1 MTQQNTTTFSSVGA
15 VLQERLKETDEICPI
30 HKINLISAFGKDPIC
45 MECGREAIAKRD
57 HDLAE
62 ETMREHLKRKTQYWL
77 EKRSVFLDETLRK
90 ASFENY
96 KEDDEETARNK
107 EQALKIAREYFSGAT
122 YNTIFTG
129 KPGTGKSHLSMSMLK
144 VVNEHSAPYRKCL
157 FVSIDELMRRIKD
170 SFKNKD
176 SQYTEQRMIELLT
189 DADLLVIDDLGAET
203 GAIDSDKAASNF
215 TTKTLY
221 AIVNGRANKPTI
233 ITTNLNSKELAKMYD
248 SKLISRMFRGAEGHI
263 ISFKETNDKRISVEF

>member
-1 MTQQNTTTFSSVGA
+1 MTQQSTTTFSSVGT
-15 VLQERLKETDEICPI
+15 LKEMLKTTDEICPI
-30 HKINLISAFGKDPIC
+30 HETNLISAFGKEPIC
-45 MECGREAIAKRD
+45 IECGKKAIDKRNQER
-57 HDLAE
+57 AE
-62 ETMREHLKRKTQYWL
+62 EAAEQHRKRKTQYWL
-77 EKRSVFLDETLRK
+77 DNRSIFLDETLRK
-90 ASFENY
+90 ASFDNY
-96 KEDDEETARNK
+96 KASDGETSRNK
-107 EQALKIAREYFSGAT
+107 EQALEIAREYFSGAT

-144 VVNEHSAPYRKCL
+144 VVNEHSKPYRQCV

-176 SQYTEQRMIELLT
+176 SRYTEQRMIDLLT
-189 DADLLVIDDLGAET
+189 QADLLVIDDLGAET
-203 GAIDSDKAASNF
+203 GAIDSDKTASDF

-248 SKLISRMFRGAEGHI
+248 GKLISRMFRGSDGHV
-263 ISFKETNDKRISVEF
+263 ISFKETNDKRIGIEF